1 MPPNDA
7 PARAPRRRFAPALSS
22 ANGILALCWLTYAA
36 YYLGR
41 VNLAVALPVLGN
53 DLGWSPA
60 ALGLLGSVFYWVYA
74 AGQLVNGALGDRLSP
89 RRLVAIGLLLSG
101 VLNILVGASSLFGIA
116 LLLWGLNG
124 WAQSTG
130 WGPLLKTLS
139 RWFSPQVRGRV
150 TALFSPCYVVGHAA
164 SWALAGWLASRYGW
178 RSAFWVPGVLL
189 AVAALVWY
197 LAARDAPDARTLATQ
212 PADRSADRRSG
223 GLAGGLHGLA
233 ELWRQPLLRWALI
246 TCLLSGMVKDGLT
259 LWAPTYLVMRYGL
272 TAGSA
277 ALTGTVIPLAGA
289 AGAVFAG
296 WLVHRRQ
303 RESGAVLL
311 LAPLIAL
318 AAWALARGIGSGTPW
333 TGLPLLALIALGS
346 HGINA
351 LLMSAVPLALG
362 PTGRV
367 SSAAGALD
375 FASYVGGGFSALIVG
390 GLQQVAGWPAVF
402 AGWTGVATL
411 IAVAAAV
418 HARQTRRSAAHAEL
432 TMPGR

>member
-1 MPPNDA
+1 MPCRPRA
-7 PARAPRRRFAPALSS
+7 PARPTGRRFHRGISS

-41 VNLAVALPVLGN
+41 VNLAVALPVLGD
-53 DLGWSPA
+53 DLGWSPT

-74 AGQLVNGALGDRLSP
+74 AGQLVNGSVGDRLSA
-89 RRLVAIGLLLSG
+89 RRFVAVGLVCSGALNVLL
-101 VLNILVGASSLFGIA
+101 GASSLFGLA

-139 RWFSPQVRGRV
+139 RWFPPQVRGRV

-164 SWALAGWLASRYGW
+164 SWALAGWLTGRYGW
-178 RSAFWVPGVLL
+178 RSAFWVPGALL
-189 AVAALVWY
+189 AVAALIGISVP
-197 LAARDAPDARTLATQ
+197 RDAPDAT
-212 PADRSADRRSG
+212 PAKPVAREPETPHRGLLDGVR
-223 GLAGGLHGLA
+223 GLAG
-233 ELWRQPLLRWALI
+233 LWRQPLLRWTLI

-259 LWAPTYLVMRYGL
+259 LWAPTYLVVRYGL
-272 TAGSA
+272 TASHA
-277 ALTGTVIPLAGA
+277 ALTGTIIPLAGA
-289 AGAVFAG
+289 AGAMFAG

-303 RESGAVLL
+303 KESGAVLL

-318 AAWALARGIGSGTPW
+318 ASWALAREIGSGSPW
-333 TGLPLLALIALGS
+333 AGLPLLALIALGS

-362 PTGRV
+362 PAGRV

-375 FASYVGGGFSALIVG
+375 FASYIGSGLSAILIG
-390 GLQQVAGWPAVF
+390 SLQQVAGWSAVF
-402 AGWTGVATL
+402 AGWTGIAAL
-411 IAVAAAV
+411 IAVAAV
-418 HARQTRRSAAHAEL
+418 RPCPPCRTWLRRQ
-432 TMPGR
+432 